1 MPRLGR
7 SIVSGCVV
15 VFVDQAVEK
24 VTASRLR
31 IRWRSQRRRTAACL
45 FGWPK
50 CERAVRPMPIVMT
63 GVDAQHMLEL
73 AAAEDEQPVEAL
85 AAHATA

>member
-1 MPRLGR
+1 
-7 SIVSGCVV
+7 
-15 VFVDQAVEK
+15 
-24 VTASRLR
+24 
-31 IRWRSQRRRTAACL
+31 
-45 FGWPK
+45 
-50 CERAVRPMPIVMT
+50 MT